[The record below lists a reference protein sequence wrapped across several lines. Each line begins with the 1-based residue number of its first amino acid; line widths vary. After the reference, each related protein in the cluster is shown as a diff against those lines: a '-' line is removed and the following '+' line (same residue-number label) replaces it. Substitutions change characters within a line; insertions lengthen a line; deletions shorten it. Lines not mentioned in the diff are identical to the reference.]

1 MNGLFLAYSPLIM
14 WAVIS
19 AWALLSGRAMAF
31 ANAGIFLVLF
41 LLTSVSDLKNRA
53 ETDFDKVIDGQY
65 QLLVSMV
72 NDAKLTAS
80 LAAARGLEQTLEHGI
95 AIREKIAS
103 IIESSESSNADLIE
117 YKAALQEG
125 LPTLR
130 SELASVSDSMGEFSK
145 NLISSQVEMQQ
156 LKDSLSSHKDSL
168 LGTLD
173 EIGSLEKY
181 FAILGSLQMTFGS
194 FIVRRKG

>member
-103 IIESSESSNADLIE
+103 II
-117 YKAALQEG
+117 
-125 LPTLR
+125 
-130 SELASVSDSMGEFSK
+130 
-145 NLISSQVEMQQ
+145 
-156 LKDSLSSHKDSL
+156 
-168 LGTLD
+168 
-173 EIGSLEKY
+173 
-181 FAILGSLQMTFGS
+181 
-194 FIVRRKG
+194 